1 MSATLEL
8 ILTIADFIV
17 ALIVIVSI
25 LFQSSESEGLSGVLS
40 GSAETLFGKDKK
52 RSLDSKLSK
61 VTTIAAI
68 VFIIITFI
76 LCVGS
81 PKASTKTADTDENI
95 EVTDSATNTDVNDG
109 EEAATPTD
117 ALKD

>member
-1 MSATLEL
+1 MSSTLEI

-40 GSAETLFGKDKK
+40 GSAETLFGKDKT

-61 VTTIAAI
+61 ITTIAAI
-68 VFIIITFI
+68 VFIVITFV
-76 LCVGS
+76 LCIGS
-81 PKASTKTADTDENI
+81 PRASSNTGAS
-95 EVTDSATNTDVNDG
+95 DSAEPSVSVSQTDADDG
-109 EEAATPTD
+109 AEAATPSD
-117 ALKD
+117 VNAD

>member
-1 MSATLEL
+1 MSSTLEI
-8 ILTIADFIV
+8 ILTVADFVV
-17 ALIVIVSI
+17 ALILILSI

-40 GSAETLFGKDKK
+40 GSAETLFGKDKT

-61 VTTIAAI
+61 ITTIAAI

-81 PKASTKTADTDENI
+81 PKSSGSAVSSG
-95 EVTDSATNTDVNDG
+95 DSADLDTASQTDISETSDTASPV
-109 EEAATPTD
+109 EIPAE
-117 ALKD
+117 